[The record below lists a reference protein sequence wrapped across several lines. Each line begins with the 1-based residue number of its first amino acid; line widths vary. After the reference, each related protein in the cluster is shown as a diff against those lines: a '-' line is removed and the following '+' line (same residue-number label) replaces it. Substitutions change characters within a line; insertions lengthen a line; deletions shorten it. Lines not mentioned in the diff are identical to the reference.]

1 LRGFIHATGIQDG
14 AYQFVIDMSDAG
26 GSVSKLIDVLRQH
39 NARVLS
45 ILTSFDDAS
54 SGFKRVAVRILPEQ
68 GIDALASEIASMSG
82 YNIVSQSLDDLSDL
96 PKK

>member
-1 LRGFIHATGIQDG
+1 MTDG
-14 AYQFVIDMSDAG
+14 G

-45 ILTSFDDAS
+45 ILTSFNDAPP
-54 SGFKRVAVRILPEQ
+54 GFKRVSVRILSEE
-68 GIDALASEIASMSG
+68 GIDALANEIAAMSG

-96 PKK
+96 PTK